1 MGTKFSAQKNNS
13 IPRSLSKIYTI
24 INQRVI
30 RVNIVFYIFVLSNSF
45 SISCAQSRESFSLF
59 IFRQREN
66 QEQRMSIFKYP
77 IIEVAV
83 GGTTELN
90 HLLLLLNNFLL
101 RSIPQRQSNW
111 INVSVFIEAFI
122 FVPILIDSC
131 CTGW

>member
-1 MGTKFSAQKNNS
+1 MGTKLSAQKNNS

-101 RSIPQRQSNW
+101 RSIPLRQSNW
-111 INVSVFIEAFI
+111 INVYVFIEAFI

>member
-1 MGTKFSAQKNNS
+1 MGTKLSAQKNNS

-45 SISCAQSRESFSLF
+45 SISCAQSRESFSLSL
-59 IFRQREN
+59 FRQREN

-101 RSIPQRQSNW
+101 RSIPLRQSNW
-111 INVSVFIEAFI
+111 INVYVFIEAFI